1 LTIEGELGRLR
12 VGDAYSVR
20 LMGVINLSAESFYK
34 GSVSTP
40 ERAASFAIKMA
51 DEGAEVIDVGA
62 VSTAPGSP
70 FISEDV
76 ERERLFPALE
86 NILDSVDAEVSV
98 DTQRASIADLAL
110 SMGAACINDVSC
122 LKDPSMAEVVA
133 DHGASLL
140 LMASRD
146 KPGDILELKDIIP
159 RLAAAVSTAVESG
172 VDPRRILIDPG
183 IGRWIPEKTYEYDL
197 AILDRMRSLRSLRK
211 PIVAAVSRKSFI
223 GAVLG
228 LKDPADRL
236 TGSIAATAIAVYN
249 GAHVVRTHDVAACR
263 DAVRIAQAARGMQ
276 MPSGRVELLQ
286 LTGSAEELRCILDWV
301 EVDPGAYDILWRK
314 GSFIVVAVEDITPME
329 ALVIKQEMLA
339 AGGDAAVPRGAL
351 RCDPSADRA
360 VIFGTLAQIE
370 RLVRK
375 LRLQPFGLPA
385 IASEIES
392 VLSTDASRYKV
403 TEDVTASSRQ
413 QSKGRG

>member
-1 LTIEGELGRLR
+1 MTIEGELGRLR
-12 VGDAYSVR
+12 VGDSHPVR
-20 LMGVINLSAESFYK
+20 LMGIINLSAESFYK

-40 ERAASFAIKMA
+40 ERAVSFAMRMA

-86 NILDSVDAEVSV
+86 NILDNVDVEVSV
-98 DTQRASIADLAL
+98 DTQRSSIADLAL
-110 SMGAACINDVSC
+110 SRGASCINDVSC
-122 LKDPSMAEVVA
+122 LNDPWMAKVVA
-133 DHGASLL
+133 EHDASLL
-140 LMASRD
+140 LMASKER
-146 KPGDILELKDIIP
+146 PGDLLELKDILP
-159 RLAAAVSTAVESG
+159 RLAAAVSTSVNNG
-172 VDPRRILIDPG
+172 VDSKKILIDPG

-197 AILDRMRSLRSLRK
+197 AILDGMRSLRSLRK

-223 GAVLG
+223 GSVLD
-228 LKDPADRL
+228 LRDPADRL

-249 GAHVVRTHDVAACR
+249 GAHVVRTHDVAACK
-263 DAVRIAQAARGMQ
+263 DAVRIAQAARGVLAR
-276 MPSGRVELLQ
+276 SAKVELLSM
-286 LTGSAEELRCILDWV
+286 TGSAEELRCILDWV
-301 EVDPGAYDILWRK
+301 DVDPGAHEILWKK
-314 GSFIVVAVEDITPME
+314 GSFLAIAVEGITPME

-351 RCDPSADRA
+351 RCYPSANRA

-375 LRLQPFGLPA
+375 LRLQPFCLPS

-392 VLSTDASRYKV
+392 VLYK
-403 TEDVTASSRQ
+403 DVSKYRISDSKTTAFSP
-413 QSKGRG
+413 QSKG

>member
-1 LTIEGELGRLR
+1 MTIEGELGRLR
-12 VGDAYSVR
+12 VGDAYPVR
-20 LMGVINLSAESFYK
+20 LMGIINLSAESFYK

-40 ERAASFAIKMA
+40 ESAASFAIRMA

-70 FISEDV
+70 FISEGV
-76 ERERLFPALE
+76 ERERLFPSLE
-86 NILDSVDAEVSV
+86 NILDGVDVEVSV

-110 SMGAACINDVSC
+110 SRGASCINDVSC
-122 LKDPSMAEVVA
+122 LRDPSMAEVVA
-133 DHGASLL
+133 EHDASLL
-140 LMASRD
+140 IMASRER
-146 KPGDILELKDIIP
+146 PGDILELKDIIP
-159 RLAAAVSTAVESG
+159 RLAAAVATAVNNG
-172 VDPRRILIDPG
+172 VDPRKILIDPG
-183 IGRWIPEKTYEYDL
+183 IGRWIPEKTCEYDL
-197 AILDRMRSLRSLRK
+197 AILDGMRSLRSIRK
-211 PIVAAVSRKSFI
+211 PVVAAVSRKSFI

-263 DAVRIAQAARGMQ
+263 DAVRIARAARGMR
-276 MPSGRVELLQ
+276 MRSGRVELLQ
-286 LTGSAEELRCILDWV
+286 ITGSAEELRCILDWV
-301 EVDPGAYDILWRK
+301 EVDPGAHDILWKK
-314 GSFIVVAVEDITPME
+314 GSFLAVALEGITPME

-351 RCDPSADRA
+351 RCDPAANRA

-375 LRLQPFGLPA
+375 LRLQPFGLPSLA
-385 IASEIES
+385 GEIES
-392 VLSTDASRYKV
+392 VLSADAGRYRIADDQ
-403 TEDVTASSRQ
+403 TTSSTR
-413 QSKGRG
+413 GRG

>member
-1 LTIEGELGRLR
+1 MTIDGELGRLK
-12 VGDAYSVR
+12 VGDIHPVR
-20 LMGVINLSAESFYK
+20 LMGIINLSAESFYK
-34 GSVSTP
+34 GSVSAP
-40 ERAASFAIKMA
+40 ESAASFAMRMA

-86 NILDSVDAEVSV
+86 NILDSVDVEVSV

-110 SMGAACINDVSC
+110 SRGASCINDVSC
-122 LKDPSMAEVVA
+122 LNDPSMAEVIA
-133 DHGASLL
+133 EHDASLL
-140 LMASRD
+140 VMASKER
-146 KPGDILELKDIIP
+146 PGDLLELKYILP
-159 RLAAAVSTAVESG
+159 RLAAAVSTAVKSG
-172 VDPRRILIDPG
+172 VDPKKILIDPG
-183 IGRWIPEKTYEYDL
+183 IGRWVPEKTYEYDL
-197 AILDRMRSLRSLRK
+197 AILDQMRCLRSLRK

-223 GAVLG
+223 GAVLD
-228 LKDPADRL
+228 LKDPDDRL

-263 DAVRIAQAARGMQ
+263 DAVRIAQAARGGLRRF
-276 MPSGRVELLQ
+276 GRVELLSM
-286 LTGSAEELRCILDWV
+286 TGSAEELMCILDWV
-301 EVDPGAYDILWRK
+301 GVDTGAHDLLWKK
-314 GSFIVVAVEDITPME
+314 GAFLSIAIEDITPME

-351 RCDPSADRA
+351 RCDPAADRA

-375 LRLQPFGLPA
+375 LRLQPFSLPS

-392 VLSTDASRYKV
+392 VLHTGVGRYRLADDTSSGPQSR
-403 TEDVTASSRQ
+403 
-413 QSKGRG
+413 G

>member
-1 LTIEGELGRLR
+1 LTIEGELGRLK
-12 VGDAYSVR
+12 VGDVHPVR
-20 LMGVINLSAESFYK
+20 LMGIINLSAESFYK

-40 ERAASFAIKMA
+40 EGAASFARKMA

-86 NILDSVDAEVSV
+86 NILDDVDVEVSV

-110 SMGAACINDVSC
+110 SRGASCINDVSC
-122 LKDPSMAEVVA
+122 LKDPLMAKAVA
-133 DHGASLL
+133 EHDASLL
-140 LMASRD
+140 VMASKER
-146 KPGDILELKDIIP
+146 PGDLLEMKDIIP
-159 RLAAAVSTAVESG
+159 RLAAAVCTAVKGG
-172 VDPRRILIDPG
+172 VDPRKILIDPG

-197 AILDRMRSLRSLRK
+197 AILDRMRSLRSLMK

-223 GAVLG
+223 GAVLD
-228 LKDPADRL
+228 LRDPAERL

-249 GAHVVRTHDVAACR
+249 GAHVVRTHDVAVCR
-263 DAVRIAQAARGMQ
+263 DAVRIAQAARGRQ
-276 MPSGRVELLQ
+276 MRSGRVELLQ
-286 LTGSAEELRCILDWV
+286 LAGSAEELMCILDWV
-301 EVDPGAYDILWRK
+301 EVDPGAHDILWKK
-314 GSFIVVAVEDITPME
+314 GSFMAVAIEDITPME

-351 RCDPSADRA
+351 RCDPSANRA

-375 LRLQPFGLPA
+375 LRLQPFSLPS
-385 IASEIES
+385 IASEIER
-392 VLSTDASRYKV
+392 VLYTDVSRYRSV
-403 TEDVTASSRQ
+403 DDQTTTSSP
-413 QSKGRG
+413 QSKG

>member
-1 LTIEGELGRLR
+1 MTIEGELGRLR
-12 VGDAYSVR
+12 VGDIHPVR
-20 LMGVINLSAESFYK
+20 LMGIINLSAESFYR

-40 ERAASFAIKMA
+40 ESAASFAMRMV

-86 NILDSVDAEVSV
+86 NIMDNVDVEVSV

-110 SMGAACINDVSC
+110 SRGASCINDVSC
-122 LKDPSMAEVVA
+122 LNDPSMARVVA
-133 DHGASLL
+133 EHDASLL
-140 LMASRD
+140 LMASRER
-146 KPGDILELKDIIP
+146 PGDLLELKDIVP

-172 VDPRRILIDPG
+172 VDQKKILIDPG

-197 AILDRMRSLRSLRK
+197 AILDGMRSLRSLRK
-211 PIVAAVSRKSFI
+211 PVVAAVSRKSFI
-223 GAVLG
+223 GAVLD
-228 LKDPADRL
+228 LKDPAERL

-249 GAHVVRTHDVAACR
+249 GAHVVRTHDVAVCR
-263 DAVRIAQAARGMQ
+263 DAIRIAQAARGGLRR
-276 MPSGRVELLQ
+276 SGRVELLST
-286 LTGSAEELRCILDWV
+286 TGSAEELRCILDWV
-301 EVDPGAYDILWRK
+301 GVDPGAHDILWKK
-314 GSFIVVAVEDITPME
+314 GSFLAIAVDGITPME

-370 RLVRK
+370 RLLGK
-375 LRLQPFGLPA
+375 LRLQPFCLPS

-392 VLSTDASRYKV
+392 VLHTDASRYRLAGN
-403 TEDVTASSRQ
+403 TASGQ
-413 QSKGRG
+413 QRKG

>member
-1 LTIEGELGRLR
+1 MTIEGELGRLR
-12 VGDAYSVR
+12 VGDIHPVR
-20 LMGVINLSAESFYK
+20 LMGIINLSAESFYK

-40 ERAASFAIKMA
+40 ESAASFAIRMA
-51 DEGAEVIDVGA
+51 DEGAEVIDIGA

-86 NILDSVDAEVSV
+86 NILDVVDVEVSV

-110 SMGAACINDVSC
+110 SRGASCINDVSC
-122 LKDPSMAEVVA
+122 LRDPSMAEVIG
-133 DHGASLL
+133 DHDASLL
-140 LMASRD
+140 IMASKDR
-146 KPGDILELKDIIP
+146 PGDILEMRDIIP
-159 RLAAAVSTAVESG
+159 RLAAAVVTAVKDG
-172 VDPRRILIDPG
+172 VDPRKILIDPG

-223 GAVLG
+223 GAVLD
-228 LKDPADRL
+228 LRDPAERL
-236 TGSIAATAIAVYN
+236 IGSIAATAIAVYN

-263 DAVRIAQAARGMQ
+263 DAIKIAQAARGRHAR
-276 MPSGRVELLQ
+276 SGRVELLQ

-301 EVDPGAYDILWRK
+301 EVDPGAHDILWKK
-314 GSFIVVAVEDITPME
+314 GSFLAVAIEDITPME

-351 RCDPSADRA
+351 RCDPTANRA

-375 LRLQPFGLPA
+375 LRLQPFSLPS

-392 VLSTDASRYKV
+392 ALSTDASRYRIADDQ
-403 TEDVTASSRQ
+403 TTAFSLQ
-413 QSKGRG
+413 GRG